1 MTGKKLKSIFILL
14 VAVLFSLA
22 PFSVMTYADGA
33 KYFIDET
40 MNAPDAA
47 LDAANELADDIYDEY
62 GIEVLMLITD
72 DYHQGAN
79 SLGKYAENYGG
90 IGISKQDSVML
101 VLNEDEGEY
110 VVRKTGKCDG
120 MFTNA
125 DCEGFWD
132 AYNYEM
138 SYADGFT
145 AYLNSAKSIIS
156 RLSAAGTGSVTSGA
170 QSKVSQSTYPRLMD
184 EAGLLSSDEAA
195 EIKAK
200 LDEISERQKFD
211 VVIATVNSLS
221 GKTPREYADDLYDY
235 SGFGFGENKDGV
247 LFLISMEDRDWYITT
262 TGYGIAAITDA
273 GREYI
278 ADKFTGYLSD
288 GDYAEAF
295 RIYANEV
302 DRFVTNAVE
311 TGKPYDVGNLPHD
324 PLSIIWIPISLVVGI
339 LIASAVVGG
348 MKSKLR
354 SVSFASAADSYV
366 KPGSMNVRESRDM
379 FLYSTVSRTAK
390 PKDSDSSGSS
400 GGSSTHTSSSGT
412 THGGGGGKF

>member
-14 VAVLFSLA
+14 VAVLVSLA
-22 PFSVMTYADGA
+22 SFSVMTDADGA

-47 LDAANELADDIYDEY
+47 LESANKLADDIYDEY

-125 DCEGFWD
+125 ECEGFWD

-156 RLSAAGTGSVTSGA
+156 RSSAAGTGSVTSGA

-324 PLSIIWIPISLVVGI
+324 PLSLIWIPISLVVG
-339 LIASAVVGG
+339 LIIAAGVVGG

>member
-14 VAVLFSLA
+14 VAVLVSLA
-22 PFSVMTYADGA
+22 SFSVMTDADGA

-125 DCEGFWD
+125 ECEGFWD

-156 RLSAAGTGSVTSGA
+156 RSSAAGTGSVTSGA

-311 TGKPYDVGNLPHD
+311 TGKPYDAGNLPHD
-324 PLSIIWIPISLVVGI
+324 PLSLIWIPISLVVG
-339 LIASAVVGG
+339 LIIAAGVVGG

-354 SVSFASAADSYV
+354 SVNFAAAADSYV

-390 PKDSDSSGSS
+390 PKDSDSSVSS

>member
-14 VAVLFSLA
+14 VAVLVSLA
-22 PFSVMTYADGA
+22 SFSVMTDADGA

-125 DCEGFWD
+125 ECEGFWD

-156 RLSAAGTGSVTSGA
+156 RSSAAGTGSVTSGA

-247 LFLISMEDRDWYITT
+247 LFLISMEDRDWYIST

-324 PLSIIWIPISLVVGI
+324 PLSLIWIPISLVVG
-339 LIASAVVGG
+339 LIIAAGVVGG

-354 SVSFASAADSYV
+354 SVNFAAAADSYV

>member
-14 VAVLFSLA
+14 VAVLVSLA
-22 PFSVMTYADGA
+22 SFSVMTYADGA

-156 RLSAAGTGSVTSGA
+156 RSSAAGTGSVTSGA

-324 PLSIIWIPISLVVGI
+324 PLSLIWIPISLVVG
-339 LIASAVVGG
+339 LIIAAGVVGG

>member
-1 MTGKKLKSIFILL
+1 MTSKKLKSFFVLL
-14 VAVLFSLA
+14 MAAVISLTA
-22 PFSVMTYADGA
+22 FSVMSSADGA

-40 MNAPDAA
+40 ANAPDEAI
-47 LDAANELADDIYDEY
+47 DSANKLAGEIYDEY

-72 DYHQGAN
+72 DDHQGASGLGEYAGNYSGLGVGGKN
-79 SLGKYAENYGG
+79 SV
-90 IGISKQDSVML
+90 IL
-101 VLNEDEGEY
+101 VLNEDEGVYAIE
-110 VVRKTGKCDG
+110 KSGKCDG
-120 MFTNA
+120 MFTSA
-125 DCEGFWD
+125 DCDGLWD
-132 AYNYEM
+132 AYNYAM

-145 AYLNSAKSIIS
+145 AYLNSAKSIIANS
-156 RLSAAGTGSVTSGA
+156 SGA
-170 QSKVSQSTYPRLMD
+170 GAGASATDSSKVSQSTYPRLMD

-195 EIKAK
+195 EIKAM

-221 GKTPREYADDLYDY
+221 GKTPMEYADDLYDY
-235 SGFGFGENKDGV
+235 SGFGFGANKDGV
-247 LFLISMEDRDWYITT
+247 LFLISMEERDWYIST
-262 TGYGIAAITDA
+262 TGYGIVAITDA

-278 ADKFTGYLSD
+278 ADKFKSYLSD

-295 RIYANEV
+295 KIYANEV

-311 TGKPYDVGNLPHD
+311 TGKPYDVDNLPHD
-324 PLSIIWIPISLVVGI
+324 PLSLIWIPISLVVG
-339 LIASAVVGG
+339 LIIAAGVVGS

-354 SVSFASAADSYV
+354 SVNFAAAADSYV
-366 KPGSMNVRESRDM
+366 KPGSLNVRESRDM
-379 FLYSTVSRTAK
+379 FLYTTVSRTAK

>member
-14 VAVLFSLA
+14 VAVLVSLA
-22 PFSVMTYADGA
+22 SFSVMTDADGA

-47 LDAANELADDIYDEY
+47 LESANELADDIYDEY

-72 DYHQGAN
+72 DYHQGAK

-156 RLSAAGTGSVTSGA
+156 RSSAAGTGSVTSGA

-324 PLSIIWIPISLVVGI
+324 PLSLIWIPISLVVG
-339 LIASAVVGG
+339 LIIAAGVVGG

>member
-14 VAVLFSLA
+14 VAVLVSLA
-22 PFSVMTYADGA
+22 SFSVMTGADGA

-90 IGISKQDSVML
+90 IGVSKQDSVML

-156 RLSAAGTGSVTSGA
+156 RSSAAGTGSVTSGA

-324 PLSIIWIPISLVVGI
+324 PLSLIWIPISLVVG
-339 LIASAVVGG
+339 LIIAAGVVGG

>member
-14 VAVLFSLA
+14 VAVLVSLA
-22 PFSVMTYADGA
+22 SFSVMTDADGA

-47 LDAANELADDIYDEY
+47 LESANKLADDIYDEY

-125 DCEGFWD
+125 ECEGFWD

-156 RLSAAGTGSVTSGA
+156 RSSAAGTGSVTSGA

-324 PLSIIWIPISLVVGI
+324 PLSLIWIPISLVVGI

>member
-14 VAVLFSLA
+14 VAVLVSLA
-22 PFSVMTYADGA
+22 SFSMMTGADGA

-47 LDAANELADDIYDEY
+47 LESANKLADDIYDEY

-125 DCEGFWD
+125 ECEGFWD

-156 RLSAAGTGSVTSGA
+156 RSSAAGTGSVTSGA

-247 LFLISMEDRDWYITT
+247 LFLISMEDRDWYIST

-324 PLSIIWIPISLVVGI
+324 PLSLIWIPISLVVGI

-354 SVSFASAADSYV
+354 SVSFAAAADSYV

-390 PKDSDSSGSS
+390 PKDNDSSSS

>member
-14 VAVLFSLA
+14 VAVLVSLA
-22 PFSVMTYADGA
+22 SFSMMTGADGA

-47 LDAANELADDIYDEY
+47 LESANKLADDIYDEY

-90 IGISKQDSVML
+90 IGVSKQDSVML

-156 RLSAAGTGSVTSGA
+156 RSSAAGTGSVTSGA

-247 LFLISMEDRDWYITT
+247 LFLISMEDRDWYIST

-302 DRFVTNAVE
+302 DRFVTNAAE

-324 PLSIIWIPISLVVGI
+324 PLSLIWIPISLVVG
-339 LIASAVVGG
+339 LIIAAGVVGG

-354 SVSFASAADSYV
+354 SVNFAAAADSYV
-366 KPGSMNVRESRDM
+366 KSGSMNVRESRDM

-400 GGSSTHTSSSGT
+400 GGSSTHSSSSGT

>member
-14 VAVLFSLA
+14 VAVLVSLA
-22 PFSVMTYADGA
+22 SFSMMTGADGA

-47 LDAANELADDIYDEY
+47 LESANKLADDIYDEY

-125 DCEGFWD
+125 ECEGFWD

-156 RLSAAGTGSVTSGA
+156 RSSAAGTGSVTSGA

-324 PLSIIWIPISLVVGI
+324 PLSLIWIPISLVVGI

>member
-14 VAVLFSLA
+14 VAVLVSLA
-22 PFSVMTYADGA
+22 SFSVMTDADGA

-72 DYHQGAN
+72 DYHQGAK

-156 RLSAAGTGSVTSGA
+156 RSSAAGTGSVTSGA

-302 DRFVTNAVE
+302 DRFVTNAAE

-324 PLSIIWIPISLVVGI
+324 PLSLIWIPISLVVG
-339 LIASAVVGG
+339 LIIAAGVVGG

-354 SVSFASAADSYV
+354 SVSFAAAADSYV
-366 KPGSMNVRESRDM
+366 KSGSMNVRESRDM

-390 PKDSDSSGSS
+390 PKDNDSSSS

>member
-1 MTGKKLKSIFILL
+1 MTD
-14 VAVLFSLA
+14 
-22 PFSVMTYADGA
+22 ADGA

-47 LDAANELADDIYDEY
+47 LESANKLADDIYDEY

-125 DCEGFWD
+125 ECEGFWD

-156 RLSAAGTGSVTSGA
+156 RSSAAGTGSVTSGA

-324 PLSIIWIPISLVVGI
+324 PLSLIWIPISLVVG
-339 LIASAVVGG
+339 LIIAAGVVGG

-354 SVSFASAADSYV
+354 SVNFAAAADSYV

>member
-14 VAVLFSLA
+14 VAVLVSLA
-22 PFSVMTYADGA
+22 SFSVMTDADGA

-47 LDAANELADDIYDEY
+47 LESANKLADDIYDEY

-125 DCEGFWD
+125 ECEGFWD

-156 RLSAAGTGSVTSGA
+156 RSSAAGTGSVTSGA

-247 LFLISMEDRDWYITT
+247 LFLISMEDRDWYIST

-288 GDYAEAF
+288 SDYAEAF

-324 PLSIIWIPISLVVGI
+324 PLSLIWIPISLVVGI

-354 SVSFASAADSYV
+354 SVSFAAAADSYV

-390 PKDSDSSGSS
+390 PKDNDSSSS

>member
-1 MTGKKLKSIFILL
+1 MTGKKIKSFFVLL
-14 VAVLFSLA
+14 VAVLVSLA
-22 PFSVMTYADGA
+22 SFSVMAGADGA

-40 MNAPDAA
+40 MNAPDDA
-47 LDAANELADDIYDEY
+47 LESANKLAGEIYDEY

-72 DYHQGAN
+72 DDHQGA
-79 SLGKYAENYGG
+79 SGLGEYAENYSGLGVGG
-90 IGISKQDSVML
+90 KNSVML
-101 VLNEDEGEY
+101 VLNEDEGVYAIE
-110 VVRKTGKCDG
+110 KSGKCDG
-120 MFTNA
+120 MFTSA
-125 DCEGFWD
+125 DCDGLWD

-145 AYLNSAKSIIS
+145 AYLNSAKSIIANS
-156 RLSAAGTGSVTSGA
+156 SGAGTGASSVDS
-170 QSKVSQSTYPRLMD
+170 SKVSKSTYPRLMD

-195 EIKAK
+195 EIKAM

-221 GKTPREYADDLYDY
+221 GKTPMAYADDLYDY

-247 LFLISMEDRDWYITT
+247 LFLISMEERDWYIST
-262 TGYGIAAITDA
+262 TGYGIVAITDA

-278 ADKFTGYLSD
+278 ADEFKSYLSD
-288 GDYAEAF
+288 GDYAEAC

-324 PLSIIWIPISLVVGI
+324 PLSLVWIPISLIVGF
-339 LIASAVVGG
+339 LIAAGVVGG

-354 SVSFASAADSYV
+354 SVNFAAAADSYV

-390 PKDSDSSGSS
+390 PKDNDSSSS

>member
-1 MTGKKLKSIFILL
+1 
-14 VAVLFSLA
+14 
-22 PFSVMTYADGA
+22 
-33 KYFIDET
+33 
-40 MNAPDAA
+40 
-47 LDAANELADDIYDEY
+47 
-62 GIEVLMLITD
+62 MLITD

-125 DCEGFWD
+125 ECEGFWD

-156 RLSAAGTGSVTSGA
+156 RSSAAGTGSVTSGA

-324 PLSIIWIPISLVVGI
+324 PLSLIWIPISLVVG
-339 LIASAVVGG
+339 LIIAAGVVGG

>member
-14 VAVLFSLA
+14 VAVLVSLA
-22 PFSVMTYADGA
+22 SFSMMTGADGA

-47 LDAANELADDIYDEY
+47 LESANKLADDIYDEY

-156 RLSAAGTGSVTSGA
+156 RSSAAGTGSVTSGA

-324 PLSIIWIPISLVVGI
+324 PLSLIWIPISLVVG
-339 LIASAVVGG
+339 LIIAAGVVGG

-354 SVSFASAADSYV
+354 SVNFAAAADSYV

>member
-14 VAVLFSLA
+14 VAVLVSLA
-22 PFSVMTYADGA
+22 SFSVMTDADGA

-120 MFTNA
+120 MFTNS
-125 DCEGFWD
+125 DCEDFWD

-156 RLSAAGTGSVTSGA
+156 RSSAAGTGSVTSGV

-278 ADKFTGYLSD
+278 ADEFTGYLSD

>member
-14 VAVLFSLA
+14 VAVLVSLA
-22 PFSVMTYADGA
+22 SFSVMTDADGA

-47 LDAANELADDIYDEY
+47 LESANKLADDIYDEY

-125 DCEGFWD
+125 ECEGFWD

-156 RLSAAGTGSVTSGA
+156 RSSAAGTGSVTSGA

-324 PLSIIWIPISLVVGI
+324 PLSLIWIPISLVVGI

-354 SVSFASAADSYV
+354 SVSFAAAADSYV

-390 PKDSDSSGSS
+390 PKDNDSSSS

>member
-14 VAVLFSLA
+14 VAVLVSLA
-22 PFSVMTYADGA
+22 SFSVMTDADGA

-47 LDAANELADDIYDEY
+47 LESANKLADDIYDEY

-72 DYHQGAN
+72 DYHQGAD

-125 DCEGFWD
+125 ECEGFWD

-156 RLSAAGTGSVTSGA
+156 RSSAAGTGSVTSGA

-324 PLSIIWIPISLVVGI
+324 PLSLIWIPISLVVG
-339 LIASAVVGG
+339 LIIAAGVVGG

>member
-14 VAVLFSLA
+14 VAVLVSLA
-22 PFSVMTYADGA
+22 SFSVMTDADGA

-47 LDAANELADDIYDEY
+47 LESANKLADDIYDEY

-125 DCEGFWD
+125 ECEGFWD

-156 RLSAAGTGSVTSGA
+156 RSSAAGTGSVTSGA

-247 LFLISMEDRDWYITT
+247 LFLISMEDRDWYIST

-324 PLSIIWIPISLVVGI
+324 PLSLIWIPISLVVGI

-354 SVSFASAADSYV
+354 SVSFAAAADSYV

-390 PKDSDSSGSS
+390 PKDNDSSSS